1 MLRPFSQKIVEEY
14 SNDPRVKVL
23 TGMHRSGKSGILRGI
38 RDYLI
43 LKGTAEEDILT
54 IDCSLGS
61 DSSMKN
67 GGAILFQVKEIAK
80 NGHRIFLLFDEVQN
94 LEGWQRS
101 VEMIH
106 ESFQCDIY
114 LSGNHSAFAFRG
126 EGALDPATYVE
137 VPLYPLSYREWKS
150 ACGKA
155 AADFFRYGNSPAL
168 LTMGISEE
176 NAYPYLRDVAQSA
189 LLTDVMRPK
198 NLRSV
203 DQVMMI
209 FQCLVDNLGR
219 PLSAKVISEIL
230 KERGES
236 VGKDTVYSVLR
247 ALTDSQLIVKVPRY
261 DLKAKRALEGSE
273 KYYFTDWGMFHA
285 FHGVTRATQQGLL
298 ENVVCLEF
306 LSRGCSVYRIQTV
319 DNQIDFLTVK
329 TVTLVDAN
337 GVQGTQAKMMEF
349 WQVRAS
355 MPEEEEIPEI
365 AEEFPPQTEK
375 YHRHVIVAENGLGL
389 FPEEEN
395 PGSSE
400 EKQEIGRNQIGLAG
414 LSSFDQSV
422 FLKMKMQERGVDW
435 VSLDGFLMS
444 EKY

>member
-1 MLRPFSQKIVEEY
+1 MLRPFSRKIAEEY
-14 SNDPRVKVL
+14 SKDPRVKVL

-43 LKGTAEEDILT
+43 LKGTPEEDILS

-67 GGAILFQVKEIAK
+67 GGAILFQVKETAK

-101 VEMIH
+101 VEMIL
-106 ESFQCDIY
+106 EAFDCDIY
-114 LSGNHSAFAFRG
+114 LSGNRSAFAFKG
-126 EGALDPATYVE
+126 DGALDPAKYVE
-137 VPLYPLSYREWKS
+137 IPLYPLSYREWKS
-150 ACGKA
+150 AGGSDR
-155 AADFFRYGNSPAL
+155 ADFFRYGNSPAL

-176 NAYPYLRDVAQSA
+176 NAFPYLRDVAQSA

-203 DQVMMI
+203 DHVCLI

-285 FHGVTRATQQGLL
+285 FHGVTRRAQQGLL
-298 ENVVCLEF
+298 ENIVCLEF
-306 LSRGCSVYRIQTV
+306 LSRGYSVYRVQTV
-319 DNQIDFLTVK
+319 DTQIDFM
-329 TVTLVDAN
+329 TLRALPSDDGLKRA
-337 GVQGTQAKMMEF
+337 QAKVIEF
-349 WQVRAS
+349 WQVRS
-355 MPEEEEIPEI
+355 SIPEEEEIAEI
-365 AEEFPPQTEK
+365 AESFPPQTGK
-375 YHRHVIVAENGLGL
+375 YLRRCIVAEDGLGL
-389 FPEEEN
+389 FPEDSGSEN
-395 PGSSE
+395 VDK
-400 EKQEIGRNQIGLAG
+400 KQERGRNQIGLAG
-414 LSSFDQSV
+414 LSTFDQSV

-435 VSLDGFLMS
+435 VSLSDFLDR